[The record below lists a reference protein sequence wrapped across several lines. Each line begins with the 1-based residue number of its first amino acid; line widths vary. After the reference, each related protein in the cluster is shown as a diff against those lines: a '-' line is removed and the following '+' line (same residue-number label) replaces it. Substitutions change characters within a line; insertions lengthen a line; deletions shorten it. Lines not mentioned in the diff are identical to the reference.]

1 MDKKLTVLDT
11 IVDSF
16 KETCTKEEIE
26 YFEETLKNLEK
37 LGSDKQYI
45 LGVKCGM
52 VGAMSFCKNHKQ
64 TE

>member
-1 MDKKLTVLDT
+1 MNEKIKALDI

-26 YFEETLKNLEK
+26 YFEGTLNTLEK